1 MEVPIYRGNNL
12 FLGLTTVVGLIGG
25 AYLVQHFIGKIVDKK
40 TKKEQAV
47 EEHNCNVCCAELDIS
62 NAKNY
67 VTCST
72 CGKFVC
78 RGLKCAD
85 WLPKNAKWECEL
97 CHSSKESMAQTS
109 SWVAEQMS
117 FNEHKFVYPMRARSE
132 IYIPISDCNDSTM
145 HFESVSQIGANS
157 VAIMN
162 LDDRTKIRE
171 YVEEIIAEMLG
182 GSLEHIK
189 VGQLSKSE
197 NYLPAIVNGQ
207 NATNNNNHNN
217 NNNNNEQIGNASDF
231 GDVSQTR
238 LRSLI
243 ETIIAETL
251 RTNALTTSGAVS
263 EISLDARSNSQL
275 PNGNG
280 KRRHRT
286 EHYFEP
292 KIYQDL
298 LATAVLNK
306 IVDKEGN
313 TKIISESTPDLSG
326 HNIDE
331 NYNAEALSTTSGSSI
346 EPRSDCSFTDNEH
359 ELVPHT
365 ELTDSHLERESVL
378 SDYIASHMVPLPDLS
393 ASVTESEDD
402 LHSMSSSMIGDGTWE
417 DNWLFKKKRS
427 TLQSSGT
434 PSSIGMLV
442 PAPKENVRAQIGD
455 KTADEVSDLSE
466 MGSDTDDF
474 SLDLIRCNELNDRL
488 LSKHLIGGQNTKL
501 VLDEIVDRTSLT
513 SNTLPAEN
521 EPAFTET
528 SNPLLLDNKAFVTKT
543 EDNTTAELTLPPPPP
558 AYFQDDIESG
568 ETVPCPIAGSI
579 AEREVKKWYNAVEM
593 PNNPYAPEALK
604 QRINGSQERCM
615 DVPNISPSAEKTAI
629 ELLTNADP
637 ENIATHCAETD
648 YKRYSRDYYINNANC
663 STSASTPRKGQ
674 AQAQALDEPPDDD
687 IVINEVNQAH
697 GCISSTT
704 KSNGNVADVSHWTLS
719 TPVRRSSSLKF
730 INKRTSPTLT
740 TYERTATIERP
751 STSASHYR
759 DTSLG
764 LDDDDFDIRSQR
776 SWRSSI
782 AQGSASCSTLSKRRT
797 YSTQSLHS
805 IGSGVSL
812 GSSASKKRQGPSAGI
827 LAQFEKQLL
836 HKDLKRNSFR
846 AVSATSKDFVM
857 NPLFESE
864 QFGQKLTL
872 RPDTDDQ
879 VDSGVDSCLNGFSG
893 SDAKCSKNSLLF

>member
-1 MEVPIYRGNNL
+1 MD
-12 FLGLTTVVGLIGG
+12 FTLGLITGMYAVIAVIVFYV
-25 AYLVQHFIGKIVDKK
+25 AYVIEVK
-40 TKKEQAV
+40 
-47 EEHNCNVCCAELDIS
+47 LD
-62 NAKNY
+62 
-67 VTCST
+67 
-72 CGKFVC
+72 
-78 RGLKCAD
+78 
-85 WLPKNAKWECEL
+85 
-97 CHSSKESMAQTS
+97 
-109 SWVAEQMS
+109 
-117 FNEHKFVYPMRARSE
+117 
-132 IYIPISDCNDSTM
+132 
-145 HFESVSQIGANS
+145 
-157 VAIMN
+157 
-162 LDDRTKIRE
+162 
-171 YVEEIIAEMLG
+171 
-182 GSLEHIK
+182 
-189 VGQLSKSE
+189 
-197 NYLPAIVNGQ
+197 LPAIVNGQ

-568 ETVPCPIAGSI
+568 ETVPCPIADQLSSGSNNTDGSSPTTTIETFNDESDNEFDSDLYVIVDESNSRAAGTNNTNTNITRLHTKRPRTNGKLTNGSLRWSNSNKLGACAPLEGDPHVVDDDVGDDDVLLRRFVPGSI

>member
-1 MEVPIYRGNNL
+1 MAAMPAATETQATPKTTIFTCDVELVNNNNSDVSALHPHPHPQLQQLPRTECDSDQIVNTGNSSINNRESAQSSPGKLNGSVDSGIAEEDTHAIKLRHQLQQCQRILEVLNRDQE
-12 FLGLTTVVGLIGG
+12 
-25 AYLVQHFIGKIVDKK
+25 AYQLLRDRLGKIVDKK

-197 NYLPAIVNGQ
+197 NYLQLFDKYHAKLSNLLINVENALCARALKGDLPAIVNGQ

-568 ETVPCPIAGSI
+568 ETVPCPIADQLSSGS
-579 AEREVKKWYNAVEM
+579 
-593 PNNPYAPEALK
+593 NNTDGSSPTTTIETFNDESDNEFDSDLYVIVDESNSRAAGTNNTNTNITRLHTKRPRTNGKLT
-604 QRINGSQERCM
+604 NGSLRWSNSNKLGACAPLEG
-615 DVPNISPSAEKTAI
+615 
-629 ELLTNADP
+629 DP
-637 ENIATHCAETD
+637 HVV
-648 YKRYSRDYYINNANC
+648 
-663 STSASTPRKGQ
+663 
-674 AQAQALDEPPDDD
+674 DDD
-687 IVINEVNQAH
+687 V
-697 GCISSTT
+697 G
-704 KSNGNVADVSHWTLS
+704 
-719 TPVRRSSSLKF
+719 
-730 INKRTSPTLT
+730 
-740 TYERTATIERP
+740 
-751 STSASHYR
+751 
-759 DTSLG
+759 
-764 LDDDDFDIRSQR
+764 DDDV
-776 SWRSSI
+776 
-782 AQGSASCSTLSKRRT
+782 LLRR
-797 YSTQSLHS
+797 
-805 IGSGVSL
+805 
-812 GSSASKKRQGPSAGI
+812 
-827 LAQFEKQLL
+827 
-836 HKDLKRNSFR
+836 
-846 AVSATSKDFVM
+846 FVPG
-857 NPLFESE
+857 NKGLWP
-864 QFGQKLTL
+864 
-872 RPDTDDQ
+872 
-879 VDSGVDSCLNGFSG
+879 
-893 SDAKCSKNSLLF
+893 